1 MPELRSVL
9 DGCDRADS
17 LVMNPHKWLFV
28 PLDLS
33 VLYTRR
39 PEVVRAAF
47 SLVPDY
53 LRTPEEAIAPNL
65 MDYGVSLGRRFRAL
79 KLWLVMR
86 TYGTEGLAEKIREHV
101 RLAQVFR
108 SWVEAD
114 EDWEVMA
121 PSPLSVVCF
130 RARFDG
136 TAEEGDRGNERIMD
150 AVNASGD
157 AYLSHTRLADRTVLR
172 LAIGNAGTSELHVA
186 RAWSLLRDAA
196 AVERRRG

>member
-1 MPELRSVL
+1 M
-9 DGCDRADS
+9 
-17 LVMNPHKWLFV
+17 
-28 PLDLS
+28 
-33 VLYTRR
+33 
-39 PEVVRAAF
+39 RAAF